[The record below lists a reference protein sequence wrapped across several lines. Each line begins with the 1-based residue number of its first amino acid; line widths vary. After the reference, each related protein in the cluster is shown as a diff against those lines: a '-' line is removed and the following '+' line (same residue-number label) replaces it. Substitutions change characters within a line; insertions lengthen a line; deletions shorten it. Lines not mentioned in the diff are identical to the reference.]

1 MTAQEG
7 RSGVRGCGLAP
18 AHRLPSDSAVNLL
31 HSAPET
37 DPAPSPLL
45 DATAG
50 ATVDRFLR
58 SVRRRQARA
67 VALETVLLSTA
78 CLGFGAAL
86 ATALARAWPR
96 GVRWVLGVALLGA
109 VAMVAER
116 IWRHWTRAAGNP
128 FRTARLVAARVPG
141 VSLDLLAALELRR
154 AMAHDPSFSTDL
166 ALAHLRAVDER
177 TAQLDAHAVVDQGAV
192 RRAGLLAVGAL
203 ATLGLVC
210 GLWPDRVRTL
220 LLALRPAASSGAQGA
235 REPVTG
241 ELEVVYQYPAYTG
254 LAPRSVTSA
263 GDLAGP
269 RGTVVQLRTRADR
282 TVTGAHLLLNTGAAV
297 PLRVEHGRDLSGSLV
312 LQTSG
317 TYAMVFTGRA
327 ERELARGPDFP
338 LTVEPDAPPAVTV
351 LLPGAELEVDPEQ
364 EVLLRWEA
372 SDDYGLSDVALVW
385 TGPDGQAH
393 RQKLAHDD
401 GRKSS
406 GQYRW
411 PLSAM
416 KLAAGD
422 RVSYAV
428 EALDNDAVDGPQKG
442 SSRPQTLVVYSAAEH
457 RREALRR
464 AAELWER
471 LLGHLATRMEG
482 PDRDRQKSQDKVR
495 AQEPVDASGM
505 VLASDTVSTARTLAR
520 ERDRNE
526 ALVAA
531 LEHVGQDVAARVRAT
546 SESRKLWLRL
556 AGRRT
561 ELDMD
566 GRLTRVAQEE
576 ISALEKDA
584 LYLESLLDQQR
595 LEELRELASQMARDQ
610 RELAKLIEQ
619 FQSTRDPGLQEKILR
634 QVSAL
639 RKRMDE
645 LARRMGE
652 LQKSIRDEHFNV
664 EAMRE
669 LAKQQDM
676 QGGLDEIEK
685 LLREGKTEEA
695 LAKLQQLQAQMSELQ
710 KGLDEAAGG
719 MGSRAN
725 PELVKRYREF
735 SEALKSTTAEQK
747 QLAEQTKAVRD
758 RYREQMR
765 QRMKQAAEGLK
776 ETLQRKADQVAQDY
790 QRVGP
795 SDLSPRADGPLEQAK
810 SELENLKS
818 ALKSEDFDLAAEAAQ
833 RAVRQSEELSRAGE
847 QQRALDEAYQNPPDV
862 REKSRKLAQRL
873 EKDADTVR
881 DIRKKLDQLFPPLS
895 SQLGPADRQKLQELS
910 AGQRKLGQRAQD
922 LQQKMRQLEQ
932 MAPLFGEQGEEALQQ
947 ISDRMAG
954 ATERLEGKDPQRG
967 YGEQK
972 AALDS
977 LEQLQQSMQQSQR
990 GGGKGGLPL
999 PLLAGGEQEGGDEL
1013 SRQKVEVPD
1022 ADPNGAPR
1030 EFRKDLLDA
1039 MKQGTPERYRD
1050 QVKQYYEE
1058 LVK

>member
-1 MTAQEG
+1 
-7 RSGVRGCGLAP
+7 
-18 AHRLPSDSAVNLL
+18 VNLL

-37 DPAPSPLL
+37 ESVPTPLPE
-45 DATAG
+45 AAAG
-50 ATVDRFLR
+50 TTVDRFLHT
-58 SVRRRQARA
+58 VRRRQARA
-67 VALETVLLSTA
+67 AVLESLLLASAAVGFGVALAGL
-78 CLGFGAAL
+78 
-86 ATALARAWPR
+86 LARAWPR
-96 GVRWVLGVALLGA
+96 GVRWVLGAAAVAAVAL
-109 VAMVAER
+109 VVER

-128 FRTARLVAARVPG
+128 FRTARLVASRMPG
-141 VSLDLLAALELRR
+141 VSLDLLAVLELRR
-154 AMAHDPSFSTDL
+154 AMAHDPSFSTEL
-166 ALAHLRAVDER
+166 ALAHLRAVDAR
-177 TAQLDAHAVVDQGAV
+177 TAQLDAQAVVDRAAV
-192 RRAGLLAVGAL
+192 RRAGFIALGAL
-203 ATLGLVC
+203 AALALVC
-210 GLWPDRVRTL
+210 AAWPDRMRTL
-220 LLALRPAASSGAQGA
+220 LVTLRPAASSGGQLA
-235 REPVTG
+235 REPITG
-241 ELEVVYQYPAYTG
+241 ELEVLYQYPAYTG
-254 LAPRSVTSA
+254 LAPRTVTST

-269 RGTVVQLRTRADR
+269 KGTVVQLRTRADR
-282 TVTGAHLLLNTGAAV
+282 TVTGAQLVLSTGVTV

-312 LQTSG
+312 LQATG
-317 TYAMVFTGRA
+317 TYGVVFTGRGG
-327 ERELARGPDFP
+327 REVARGPDFP
-338 LTVEPDAPPAVTV
+338 LTVEPDAPPQAAV
-351 LLPGAELEVDPEQ
+351 LLPGSELEVDPDQ

-385 TGPDGQAH
+385 TGSDGESH

-401 GRKSS
+401 GRKSA

-411 PLSAM
+411 LLGPL
-416 KLAAGD
+416 KLSAGD
-422 RVSYAV
+422 RVSYAI

-442 SSRPQTLVVYSAAEH
+442 SSRQQTLVVYSASEH

-464 AAELWER
+464 ATELWER
-471 LLGHLATRMEG
+471 LLAHLATRMEG
-482 PDRDRQKSQDKVR
+482 SDRDGRKSEDKVR
-495 AQEPVDASGM
+495 AQEPVDASG
-505 VLASDTVSTARTLAR
+505 LALAGDIVGTARTLAR

-526 ALVAA
+526 ALVSA
-531 LEHVGQDVAARVRAT
+531 LQHVGQDVAARVRAT
-546 SESRKLWLRL
+546 SDSRKLWLRL
-556 AGRRT
+556 SGRRT

-566 GRLTRVAQEE
+566 GRLTRVVQEE

-595 LEELRELASQMARDQ
+595 LDELRELAGQMAREQ

-634 QVSAL
+634 QVGAL
-639 RKRMDE
+639 RNRMEE
-645 LARRMGE
+645 LARRMAE
-652 LQKSIRDEHFNV
+652 LQKSIRDEHYNL
-664 EAMRE
+664 EALKEMAR
-669 LAKQQDM
+669 QQDM
-676 QGGLDEIEK
+676 QGGLDDIEK
-685 LLREGKTEEA
+685 LLKEGKTEEA
-695 LAKLQQLQAQMSELQ
+695 LARLQQLQAQMSELQ
-710 KGLDEAAGG
+710 KRLDENAESMGG
-719 MGSRAN
+719 RAN

-735 SEALKSTTAEQK
+735 SDALKNTTEEQR
-747 QLAEQTKAVRD
+747 QLAEETKAVRD

-765 QRMKQAAEGLK
+765 QRMKQAAAGLK
-776 ETLQRKADQVAQDY
+776 ETLQKKADQVAQDY

-795 SDLSPRADGPLEQAK
+795 NDLSPRADQSLEQAK

-833 RAVRQSEELSRAGE
+833 RAVRQAEELARAGE
-847 QQRALDEAYQNPPDV
+847 QQRALDEAYQNPTDV
-862 REKSRKLAQRL
+862 REKSRRLSQRL
-873 EKDADTVR
+873 EKDAETVR

-895 SQLGPADRQKLQELS
+895 SQLGQADRQKLQELGQ
-910 AGQRKLGQRAQD
+910 GQRKLGQRAQD

-999 PLLAGGEQEGGDEL
+999 PLLAGGEQEGGNEI

-1050 QVKQYYEE
+1050 QVKHYYEE

>member
-1 MTAQEG
+1 M
-7 RSGVRGCGLAP
+7 
-18 AHRLPSDSAVNLL
+18 NLL
-31 HSAPET
+31 RSAPET
-37 DPAPSPLL
+37 DSAPTPLP
-45 DATAG
+45 DAAAG

-58 SVRRRQARA
+58 AVRRRQARA
-67 VALETVLLSTA
+67 VSLEAGLLGAA
-78 CLGFGAAL
+78 CLGFGVAL
-86 ATALARAWPR
+86 AGFLARAWPR
-96 GVRWVLGVALLGA
+96 GARWVVAAGA
-109 VAMVAER
+109 LAALVVVAER

-128 FRTARLVAARVPG
+128 FRTARLVAARAPG
-141 VSLDLLAALELRR
+141 VSLDLLAVLELRQ
-154 AMAHDPSFSTDL
+154 AMPHDRSFSTEL
-166 ALAHLRAVDER
+166 VLAHLRSVDAR
-177 TAQLDAHAVVDQGAV
+177 TAGLDAEAIVDRTAV
-192 RRAGLLAVGAL
+192 RRAGLVALAALGAL
-203 ATLGLVC
+203 ALLA
-210 GLWPDRVRTL
+210 GLWPDRMRAL
-220 LLALRPAASSGAQGA
+220 LVSLRPAATSGPQGA
-235 REPVTG
+235 REPITG
-241 ELEVVYQYPAYTG
+241 ELEVLYQYPAYTG
-254 LAPRSVTSA
+254 LAPRTVSST

-282 TVTGAHLLLNTGAAV
+282 TVSGAQLVLNTGAV
-297 PLRVEHGRDLSGSLV
+297 MPLRVDQGRDLSGSLV
-312 LQTSG
+312 LQASG
-317 TYAMVFTGRA
+317 TYAVVFTGRSG
-327 ERELARGPDFP
+327 REVARGPESP
-338 LTVEPDAPPAVTV
+338 LTVEPDAPPQVAI
-351 LLPGAELEVDPEQ
+351 LLPGSELEVDPEQ

-372 SDDYGLSDVALVW
+372 SDDYGLSDVALIW
-385 TGPDGQAH
+385 TGPDGQTQ

-411 PLSAM
+411 PLGAL
-416 KLAAGD
+416 KLAPGD

-442 SSRPQTLVVYSAAEH
+442 SSRQQTLVVYSAAEH

-471 LLGHLATRMEG
+471 LLAHLATRMEG
-482 PDRDRQKSQDKVR
+482 PDRDARKSEDKVR
-495 AQEPVDASGM
+495 AQEPVDTSGL
-505 VLASDTVSTARTLAR
+505 VLAGDLVATARTLAR

-531 LEHVGQDVAARVRAT
+531 LEHVGQDVASRVRAT
-546 SESRKLWLRL
+546 SDSRKLWLRL
-556 AGRRT
+556 ASRRT
-561 ELDMD
+561 ELEMD
-566 GRLTRVAQEE
+566 GRLTRIAQEE
-576 ISALEKDA
+576 ITALEKDA

-595 LEELRELASQMARDQ
+595 LEELRDLAGQLARDQ

-619 FQSTRDPGLQEKILR
+619 FQNTRDPGLQERILR

-685 LLREGKTEEA
+685 LLKEGKTEEA
-695 LAKLQQLQAQMSELQ
+695 LARLQQLQAQMSELQ
-710 KGLDEAAGG
+710 KDLDDAAGN
-719 MGSRAN
+719 MGGRAN

-735 SEALKSTTAEQK
+735 SDALKSTTEDQK
-747 QLAEQTKAVRD
+747 NLAEQTRAVRD

-765 QRMKQAAEGLK
+765 QRMKQAAQGLK
-776 ETLQRKADQVAQDY
+776 EQLQKKADQVAQDY

-795 SDLSPRADGPLEQAK
+795 NDLSPRADAPLEQAR
-810 SELENLKS
+810 SELDNLKS

-833 RAVRQSEELSRAGE
+833 RAVRQAEELSRAGE
-847 QQRALDEAYQNPPDV
+847 QQRALDEAYQNPSDV

-873 EKDADTVR
+873 EKDAETVR
-881 DIRKKLDQLFPPLS
+881 DIRRKLDQLFPPLS
-895 SQLGPADRQKLQELS
+895 SQLGQTDRQKLQEL
-910 AGQRKLGQRAQD
+910 AQGQRKLGQKAQD

-932 MAPLFGEQGEEALQQ
+932 MAPLFGEQGEEAMQQ

-972 AALDS
+972 SALDS
-977 LEQLQQSMQQSQR
+977 LEQLQQAMQQSQR

-999 PLLAGGEQEGGDEL
+999 PLLAGGEQEGGNEL

>member
-1 MTAQEG
+1 
-7 RSGVRGCGLAP
+7 
-18 AHRLPSDSAVNLL
+18 VNLL

-37 DPAPSPLL
+37 DSAPTPLP
-45 DATAG
+45 DAAAG
-50 ATVDRFLR
+50 ATVERFLR

-67 VALETVLLSTA
+67 VALEALLLASA
-78 CLGFGAAL
+78 GLGFGAVL
-86 ATALARAWPR
+86 AGLLAGSWPR
-96 GVRWVLGVALLGA
+96 GARWVLAAAVVVAVAL
-109 VAMVAER
+109 VAER
-116 IWRHWTRAAGNP
+116 VWRHWSRAAGNP

-154 AMAHDPSFSTDL
+154 AMAHDPSFSTEL
-166 ALAHLRAVDER
+166 ALAHLRSVDAR
-177 TAQLDAHAVVDQGAV
+177 TAQLDAQAVVDRLAV
-192 RRAGLLAVGAL
+192 RRAGFLALGAL
-203 ATLGLVC
+203 AALALLSLV
-210 GLWPDRVRTL
+210 WPDRMRAL
-220 LLALRPAASSGAQGA
+220 LVALQPAAAPGRLSA

-241 ELEVVYQYPAYTG
+241 ELEVLYQYPAYTG
-254 LAPRSVTSA
+254 LAPRTVTST

-282 TVTGAHLLLNTGAAV
+282 TVSGAQLVLNSGTVV

-312 LQTSG
+312 LQSTG
-317 TYAMVFTGRA
+317 TYVMVFTGRSG
-327 ERELARGPDFP
+327 RETARGPDFA
-338 LTVEPDAPPAVTV
+338 LTVEPDAPPQVSI
-351 LLPGAELEVDPEQ
+351 LLPGPELEVDPEQ

-372 SDDYGLSDVALVW
+372 ADDYGLSDVALVW
-385 TGPDGQAH
+385 TGTDGQSH

-411 PLSAM
+411 PLAGL

-428 EALDNDAVDGPQKG
+428 EALDNDAVDGAQKG
-442 SSRPQTLVVYSAAEH
+442 TSRQQTLVIYSAAEH

-464 AAELWER
+464 ATELWER
-471 LLGHLATRMEG
+471 LLAHLATRIEG
-482 PDRDRQKSQDKVR
+482 PDRDSRKTEDKVR
-495 AQEPVDASGM
+495 AQEPVDLSG
-505 VLASDTVSTARTLAR
+505 LALAGDIVSTARALAR

-531 LEHVGQDVAARVRAT
+531 LQHVGHDVAGRVRAT
-546 SESRKLWLRL
+546 SDSRKLWLRL

-561 ELDMD
+561 DLDMD

-595 LEELRELASQMARDQ
+595 LEELRDLAAQMAGEQ

-639 RKRMDE
+639 RRRLEEM
-645 LARRMGE
+645 ARRMAE
-652 LQKSIRDEHFNV
+652 LQKSIRDEHYNV
-664 EAMRE
+664 EALKEMAR
-669 LAKQQDM
+669 QQDM
-676 QGGLDEIEK
+676 QGGLDDIEK
-685 LLREGKTEEA
+685 LLKDGKTEEA
-695 LAKLQQLQAQMSELQ
+695 LQRLQQLQAQMSELQ
-710 KGLDEAAGG
+710 KRLDENAES
-719 MGSRAN
+719 MGARAN

-735 SEALKSTTAEQK
+735 SDALKSTTDEQR
-747 QLAEQTKAVRD
+747 QLAEQTRQVRD

-765 QRMKQAAEGLK
+765 QRMKQAAAGLK
-776 ETLQRKADQVAQDY
+776 ETLQKKADQVAQDY

-795 SDLSPRADGPLEQAK
+795 NDLAPRFDSPLEQAK

-818 ALKSEDFDLAAEAAQ
+818 ALKSDDFDLAAEAAQ
-833 RAVRQSEELSRAGE
+833 RAVRQAEELSRAGD

-873 EKDADTVR
+873 EKDAETVR

-895 SQLGPADRQKLQELS
+895 SQLGQADRQKLQELS
-910 AGQRKLGQRAQD
+910 QGQRKLGQRAQD

-999 PLLAGGEQEGGDEL
+999 PLLAGGEQEGGNEL

>member
-1 MTAQEG
+1 
-7 RSGVRGCGLAP
+7 
-18 AHRLPSDSAVNLL
+18 VNLL

-37 DPAPSPLL
+37 DSTPAPLPE
-45 DATAG
+45 AAAG
-50 ATVDRFLR
+50 ATVDHFLQ

-67 VALETVLLSTA
+67 VLLESVLLASA
-78 CLGFGAAL
+78 AGGVGVAL
-86 ATALARAWPR
+86 AGVLARGWPR
-96 GVRWVLGVALLGA
+96 GVRWVLAAA
-109 VAMVAER
+109 VVTAVGLVAER
-116 IWRHWTRAAGNP
+116 VWRHWTRAAGNQ
-128 FRTARLVAARVPG
+128 FRTARLVASRMPG
-141 VSLDLLAALELRR
+141 VSLDLLAVLELRR
-154 AMAHDPSFSTDL
+154 AMAHDPSFSTEL
-166 ALAHLRAVDER
+166 ALAHLRAVDAR
-177 TAQLDAHAVVDQGAV
+177 TAQLDAQAVVDRGAV
-192 RRAGLLAVGAL
+192 RRAGLLALGAL
-203 ATLGLVC
+203 AALALVC
-210 GLWPDRVRTL
+210 AVWPDRMRAL
-220 LLALRPAASSGAQGA
+220 LVALRPAASDGRQLS
-235 REPVTG
+235 REPITG
-241 ELEVVYQYPAYTG
+241 ELEALYQYPAYTG
-254 LAPRSVTSA
+254 LAPRNVTST

-269 RGTVVQLRTRADR
+269 KGTVVQLRTRADR
-282 TVTGAHLLLNTGAAV
+282 VVTGAQLVLNTGVVV

-312 LQTSG
+312 LQATG
-317 TYAMVFTGRA
+317 TYAVVFTGRGG
-327 ERELARGPDFP
+327 REVAHGPDFP
-338 LTVEPDAPPAVTV
+338 ITVEPDSPPQVSV
-351 LLPGAELEVDPEQ
+351 LLPGPELEVDPDQ

-372 SDDYGLSDVALVW
+372 TDDYGLSDVALVW
-385 TGPDGQAH
+385 TGSDGQTH

-411 PLSAM
+411 PLGPL
-416 KLAAGD
+416 KLSAGD
-422 RVSYAV
+422 RVTYGV

-442 SSRPQTLVVYSAAEH
+442 SSRQQTLVVYSAAEH

-464 AAELWER
+464 ATELWER
-471 LLGHLATRMEG
+471 LLAHLATRMEG
-482 PDRDRQKSQDKVR
+482 PDRDGKKSEDKVR
-495 AQEPVDASGM
+495 AQEPVDASG
-505 VLASDTVSTARTLAR
+505 LALSGDIVATARALSR

-526 ALVAA
+526 ALVSA
-531 LEHVGQDVAARVRAT
+531 LLHVGEDVAARVRAT
-546 SESRKLWLRL
+546 SDARKLWLRL

-595 LEELRELASQMARDQ
+595 LDELRELAGQMAREQ

-634 QVSAL
+634 QVGAL
-639 RKRMDE
+639 RNRMEE
-645 LARRMGE
+645 LARRMAE
-652 LQKSIRDEHFNV
+652 LNKSIRDEHYNL
-664 EAMRE
+664 EALRE
-669 LAKQQDM
+669 MAKQQDM
-676 QGGLDEIEK
+676 QGGLDDIEK
-685 LLREGKTEEA
+685 LLKEGKTEEA
-695 LAKLQQLQAQMSELQ
+695 LARLQQLQAQMSELQ
-710 KGLDEAAGG
+710 KQLEENAESMGG
-719 MGSRAN
+719 RAN

-735 SEALKSTTAEQK
+735 SDALKNTTEEQR

-765 QRMKQAAEGLK
+765 QRMKQAAQGLK
-776 ETLQRKADQVAQDY
+776 EQLQKKADQVAQDY

-795 SDLSPRADGPLEQAK
+795 NDLAPRADGPLEQAK
-810 SELENLKS
+810 SELDNLRS

-833 RAVRQSEELSRAGE
+833 RAMRQAEELARAGE

-862 REKSRKLAQRL
+862 REKSRRLAQRL
-873 EKDADTVR
+873 EKDAESVR

-895 SQLGPADRQKLQELS
+895 SQLGQGDKQKLQELS
-910 AGQRKLGQRAQD
+910 QGQRKLGQRAQD

-990 GGGKGGLPL
+990 GGGRGGLPL
-999 PLLAGGEQEGGDEL
+999 PLLAGGEQEGGNEV

-1050 QVKQYYEE
+1050 QVKRYYEE

>member
-1 MTAQEG
+1 M
-7 RSGVRGCGLAP
+7 
-18 AHRLPSDSAVNLL
+18 NLL

-37 DPAPSPLL
+37 DSAPTPLP
-45 DATAG
+45 DAAAG
-50 ATVDRFLR
+50 ATVDRFLN

-67 VALETVLLSTA
+67 VALESALLGSA
-78 CLGFGAAL
+78 CLGLGLAL
-86 ATALARAWPR
+86 AGALAKAWPR
-96 GVRWVLGVALLGA
+96 GVRWVLA
-109 VAMVAER
+109 VAVLTAAGLVAER
-116 IWRHWTRAAGNP
+116 VWRHWTRAAGNP
-128 FRTARLVAARVPG
+128 FRTARLVAGRVPG
-141 VSLDLLAALELRR
+141 VSLDLLAVLELRQ
-154 AMAHDPSFSTDL
+154 AMGHDPSFSTEL
-166 ALAHLRAVDER
+166 AFAHLRAVDAR
-177 TAQLDAHAVVDQGAV
+177 TAQLDAHAVVDRAAV
-192 RRAGLLAVGAL
+192 RRAGSIALGAL
-203 ATLGLVC
+203 VALALVC
-210 GLWPDRVRTL
+210 GLWPDRMRTL
-220 LLALRPAASSGAQGA
+220 LVALRPAAASGAQGA
-235 REPVTG
+235 REPITA
-241 ELEVVYQYPAYTG
+241 ELELLYQYPAYTG
-254 LAPRSVTSA
+254 LAPRKVSST

-282 TVTGAHLLLNTGAAV
+282 QVNGAELQLSGGTVV

-312 LQTSG
+312 LQSTG
-317 TYAMVFTGRA
+317 TYAMVFTGRSG
-327 ERELARGPDFP
+327 REAARGPDFP
-338 LTVEPDAPPAVTV
+338 LTVEPDAPPQVSI
-351 LLPGAELEVDPEQ
+351 LLPGSELEVDPEQ
-364 EVLLRWEA
+364 DVLLRWEA

-385 TGPDGQAH
+385 TGTDGQSH

-411 PLSAM
+411 PLSGL

-428 EALDNDAVDGPQKG
+428 EALDNDAVDGAQKG
-442 SSRPQTLVVYSAAEH
+442 TSRQQTLVVYSAAEH

-464 AAELWER
+464 ATELWER
-471 LLGHLATRMEG
+471 LLAHLATRIEG
-482 PDRDRQKSQDKVR
+482 PDRDSRKTEDKVR
-495 AQEPVDASGM
+495 AQEPVDLSG
-505 VLASDTVSTARTLAR
+505 LALAGDIVSTGRALAR

-531 LEHVGQDVAARVRAT
+531 LEHVGRDVAGRVRAT
-546 SESRKLWLRL
+546 SDSRKLWIRL
-556 AGRRT
+556 SGRRT

-566 GRLTRVAQEE
+566 GRLTRVVQEE

-595 LEELRELASQMARDQ
+595 LEELRELAGQLAQDQ

-639 RKRMDE
+639 RKRMEE

-676 QGGLDEIEK
+676 QGGLDDIEK
-685 LLREGKTEEA
+685 LLKEGKTEEA
-695 LAKLQQLQAQMSELQ
+695 LAKLQQLQAQMNELQ
-710 KGLDEAAGG
+710 KGLDEAAGS
-719 MGSRAN
+719 MGGRAN

-735 SEALKSTTAEQK
+735 SDALKSTTEEQK

-758 RYREQMR
+758 RYRDQMR
-765 QRMKQAAEGLK
+765 QRMKQAAQGLK

-795 SDLSPRADGPLEQAK
+795 NDLSPRADQPLEQAK

-818 ALKSEDFDLAAEAAQ
+818 ALKSDDFDLAAEAAQ
-833 RAVRQSEELSRAGE
+833 RAVRQSEELARAGE
-847 QQRALDEAYQNPPDV
+847 QQRALDEAYQNPADV
-862 REKSRKLAQRL
+862 REKSRKLSQRL
-873 EKDADTVR
+873 EKDAETVR

-895 SQLGPADRQKLQELS
+895 SQLGQADRQKLQELS
-910 AGQRKLGQRAQD
+910 QGQRKLGQRGQD

-954 ATERLEGKDPQRG
+954 AAERLEGKDPQRG

-999 PLLAGGEQEGGDEL
+999 PLLAGGEQEGGNEL